1 MEQEKLIWPEQIPQV
16 TEHCTLRIF
25 EVGAIRLE
33 ENAGRRSKEFIAL
46 QSSVLWTHYL
56 KEATLN

>member
-1 MEQEKLIWPEQIPQV
+1 MCKSEEAKWNRRTSSGQSKSLRSLNIV
-16 TEHCTLRIF
+16 RLRIF

-46 QSSVLWTHYL
+46 
-56 KEATLN
+56 